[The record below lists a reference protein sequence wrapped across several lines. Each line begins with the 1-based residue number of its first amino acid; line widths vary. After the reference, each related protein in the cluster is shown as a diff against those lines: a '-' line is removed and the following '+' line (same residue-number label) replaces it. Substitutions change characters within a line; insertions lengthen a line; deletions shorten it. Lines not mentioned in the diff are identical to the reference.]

1 MKTDTPRTD
10 ACPHCGANYNRL
22 NIFLNPCDHTGVR
35 HPHGNVYQCGT
46 SVERG
51 GDVNR
56 SNLCLE
62 RKARQKAEDDLMR
75 TEIEMQLEIDKAEA
89 EVAFWKSKAYEA
101 EEQEGKR
108 EMEVEKLKELVKWYE
123 NRHSTIIST

>member
-1 MKTDTPRTD
+1 MTAD
-10 ACPHCGANYNRL
+10 
-22 NIFLNPCDHTGVR
+22 
-35 HPHGNVYQCGT
+35 
-46 SVERG
+46 SVKCLS
-51 GDVNR
+51 V
-56 SNLCLE
+56 STNLCNNNMRGLISDARE
-62 RKARQKAEDDLMR
+62 IAKLCRELAEAREARQNAEDDLMR